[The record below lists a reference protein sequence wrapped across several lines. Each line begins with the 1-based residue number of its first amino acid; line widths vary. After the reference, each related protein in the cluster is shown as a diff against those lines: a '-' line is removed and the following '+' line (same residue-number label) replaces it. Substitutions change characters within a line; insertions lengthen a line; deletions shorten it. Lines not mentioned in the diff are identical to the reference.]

1 MPRLQ
6 DIWLVQNIQ
15 VTVLTASS
23 YTVGAQAQQQ
33 MTNLWECGNT
43 YASYGLELAKMTEAD
58 LSQGDIAPLASFQY
72 LKNNGLVILAGR
84 YEELLGSLV
93 EVSKSNLLTLGIIA
107 VVFLA
112 INLGVLVPVGLVLI
126 HRAIAASLR
135 VRAGMMSVLIA
146 TPRGLILEMSR
157 RPVNLTMLEELAE
170 EEQDEDSAEKNAME
184 VAKASGISSKAMR
197 LLLSQKIDFDRVK
210 GEPGEHV
217 VLQTQAASAT

>member
-1 MPRLQ
+1 M
-6 DIWLVQNIQ
+6 QNIQ

>member
-1 MPRLQ
+1 MQ